1 MLPRPPIAL
10 LMLAFALTVR
20 AQTPALPT
28 PTPDPTPAANPAR
41 PTVSVPAVLPPPGY
55 LQFEQG
61 INRATNSPN
70 GTTGQT
76 ALNQATKI
84 ALTSR
89 ILVELLSQPFTYN
102 TLFQPGTIN
111 IPYSFNSS
119 SNLGDLDLGAQLVLL
134 KSTGPRPTID
144 AGYIKRVRAGTAAN
158 LDSGD
163 FSQSAILYF
172 SGDLPHGV
180 HCDSDY
186 QFNEQRSAD
195 NGTTIG
201 TSPTHPVRRMQMV
214 QTLSVS
220 HPIFPKSTTGRLSLD
235 LELEHYTQPLVTST
249 NQHQPITTRANA
261 IDLLVTTP
269 FALRPNQV
277 FDIAVV
283 HGFTNTSTQWQGTAV
298 VTWLLPHRL
307 WPATHKIP

>member
-1 MLPRPPIAL
+1 MPRAAL
-10 LMLAFALTVR
+10 LLPSLALILAAR
-20 AQTPALPT
+20 AQTVAPA
-28 PTPDPTPAANPAR
+28 PDPTPAANPAR
-41 PTVSVPAVLPPPGY
+41 PTVSVPAVLPPTGY

-61 INRATNSPN
+61 INRAANSPA
-70 GTTGQT
+70 GTTRQT

-89 ILVELLSQPFTYN
+89 ILVEFLSQSFTYN

-111 IPYSFNSS
+111 MPYSFQSS
-119 SNLGDLDLGAQLVLL
+119 SNIGDLDLGAQIVLL
-134 KSTGPRPTID
+134 KSTGSRPTID
-144 AGYIKRVRAGTAAN
+144 AGYLKRVRAGTAAN

-163 FSQSAILYF
+163 LSQCAVLYF

-180 HCDSDY
+180 HYDSDY
-186 QFNEQRSAD
+186 QFNEQRSLD
-195 NGTTIG
+195 NGTTVG
-201 TSPTHPVRRMQMV
+201 ASPAHPVRRMQLV

-220 HPIFPKSTTGRLSLD
+220 HPIFAKSTAGRLSFD

-249 NQHQPITTRANA
+249 SQHLPTPANARNNA

-269 FALRPNQV
+269 FALRPNLV
-277 FDIAVV
+277 FDIALV
-283 HGFTNTSTQWQGTAV
+283 HGFTSTSTQWQGTAG

-307 WPATHKIP
+307 WRRGHTTP